1 MAIGLPK
8 WKLIPQVSLLD
19 NAVQKDPVVFVYNP
33 GYAQRDQKENKS
45 LLLNMPST
53 QCCVPGCLNRGGH
66 TIPRDISQRKKWL
79 YAIRRQE
86 TAVSK
91 VDNMWE
97 PKSKSAVVCYQ
108 HFTPEDYINL
118 TVHGR

>member
-1 MAIGLPK
+1 MRSRK
-8 WKLIPQVSLLD
+8 H
-19 NAVQKDPVVFVYNP
+19 PVVFVYNP

-97 PKSKSAVVCYQ
+97 VGITTGDWKIVKKLL
-108 HFTPEDYINL
+108 I
-118 TVHGR
+118 GRGRLFDTLEYPMIA